1 MLSELFMGVGGW
13 EYSSTHLHFI
23 GWGPANFMGQRLIK
37 DKQKFTAHASLKY
50 RASVPGD
57 SEGHLELLTKEQQ
70 MCGEVAGHRRRTL
83 SLQGKLWE
91 GKYNPGKLVGDKPGE
106 QVLLASASDWRLPWV
121 LAIYLHKG

>member
-1 MLSELFMGVGGW
+1 
-13 EYSSTHLHFI
+13 
-23 GWGPANFMGQRLIK
+23 MGQRLIK
-37 DKQKFTAHASLKY
+37 DKQKFTALASLKH

-70 MCGEVAGHRRRTL
+70 MCGEVAGQRRRTL